1 MINNTVI
8 FNHIPKTAGL
18 TLSAIIRKQ
27 YSKDREF
34 STLGWDGGRREAIN
48 YFKNISETKRNKF
61 SLITGHSAL
70 ELFNFVK
77 SPIILIM
84 LRHPVDRV
92 ISLYSYVKRKS
103 WHKFYNITNQYSL
116 SECYE
121 NNIHHDWKE
130 LSNGQSLSLISI
142 INKIKFDSNN
152 CDIDNLEELKLFME
166 RFCLVGLVEK
176 FDESLILFRERLN
189 WMNNIYY
196 HKINVSREK
205 PDLNPKIRQIILD
218 YNKTDYELYNYT
230 LQNFEDLVNSLN
242 TNFNKRVESF
252 KSKNE
257 FLMPLMIFKNKLN
270 YYVRRI
276 SNQLKTKL

>member
-1 MINNTVI
+1 LINNTVI

-142 INKIKFDSNN
+142 INKINFDSNN

-257 FLMPLMIFKNKLN
+257 FLMPLMIFKNILN

>member
-1 MINNTVI
+1 LINNTVI